1 MATYRDAQDE
11 IAALRHD
18 LAEANLLADELGK
31 ALNREH
37 AIEKQHLSDL
47 VDARHELERLRDAIR
62 HVDDLYQQ
70 GNTLGFIADAARLGR
85 LLDEQAGGA
94 G

>member
-1 MATYRDAQDE
+1 MTYRDAQDE
-11 IAALRHD
+11 IATLRQ
-18 LAEANLLADELGK
+18 ELADANAE
-31 ALNREH
+31 
-37 AIEKQHLSDL
+37 
-47 VDARHELERLRDAIR
+47 VERLRDAIR

-85 LLDEQAGGA
+85 LLDERPGGA